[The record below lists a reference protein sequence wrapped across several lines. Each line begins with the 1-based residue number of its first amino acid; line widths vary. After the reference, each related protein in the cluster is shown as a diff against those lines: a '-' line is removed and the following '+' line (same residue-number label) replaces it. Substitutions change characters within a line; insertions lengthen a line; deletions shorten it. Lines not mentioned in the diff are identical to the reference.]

1 MTAIDLIDA
10 KLEALNKQH
19 LQLTAD
25 RNAVGGA
32 IQVCE
37 QLKGDLQ
44 RADAAAR
51 AAVTPP
57 PGV

>member
-1 MTAIDLIDA
+1 MTAIDLINT

-19 LQLTAD
+19 QQLTAD

-44 RADAAAR
+44 RMDTAATQAIVP
-51 AAVTPP
+51 A
-57 PGV
+57 PGA